1 MYVRDRLRIGA
12 HAPVQAQSVLIS
24 EQQQSSCFKATDV
37 AIIQNMIQGVST
49 WRSLPTAEYK
59 VISMYKALY
68 SAVDKDLQVELSC
81 IIYTLNHATHVY
93 CSETPLLFIYNVR
106 CYEPL
111 PDSSPDWCYV
121 ESLSNFLRHPCNCQ
135 SFKIWADLTITDH
148 RMHMRT
154 YIAARTCSDSVLEVE
169 FSSSSHSATKS
180 T

>member
-12 HAPVQAQSVLIS
+12 HASVRAQSVLIS
-24 EQQQSSCFKATDV
+24 EQQQSCFKATDAV
-37 AIIQNMIQGVST
+37 IIQNMIQGVST

-81 IIYTLNHATHVY
+81 IIYTLNHAMHVY

-106 CYEPL
+106 CCEPL

-121 ESLSNFLRHPCNCQ
+121 ESLGNFLRHPCNSQ
-135 SFKIWADLTITDH
+135 SFKIWGDFTVTDH
-148 RMHMRT
+148 
-154 YIAARTCSDSVLEVE
+154 
-169 FSSSSHSATKS
+169 
-180 T
+180 